1 MSLFKRLLP
10 NSLKQEGKYL
20 LFDLLKIK
28 YSRSGAPLG
37 VLKWLPKGKPITF
50 FDIGANIGHFTLSI
64 CGEYEIEKAFLI
76 EPVAKVIPLLEKNFP
91 DKEKFKILN
100 VAISDVIGDTEFFI
114 NDDFDP
120 VSSLL
125 KINNKSDELKS
136 LNLKDP
142 VSTRIKTRT
151 LDDIVS
157 EYQLTDIDL
166 IKIDVQGAEH
176 LVLKSATETLKRTK
190 VVYTEFSFKQIYQNS
205 STFFDLYQLF
215 YENGFAL
222 VDISPGYT
230 SPSGELL
237 QGDALFVNKRL
248 LD

>member
-1 MSLFKRLLP
+1 MSFIKRLVP
-10 NSLKQEGKYL
+10 NGLKQEGKYL
-20 LFDLLKIK
+20 LFDILKIP

-50 FDIGANIGHFTLSI
+50 FDIGANIGHFTSSI
-64 CGEYEIEKAFLI
+64 CGEYAIEKAFLI
-76 EPVAKVIPLLEKNFP
+76 EPVTKIIPVLEKKFP
-91 DKEKFKILN
+91 DGEKFKILN
-100 VAISDVIGDTEFFI
+100 VAISDVDAETDFFV
-114 NDDFDP
+114 NDDMDA

-136 LNLKDP
+136 LNLKD
-142 VSTRIKTRT
+142 STVTRVKTLT
-151 LDDIVS
+151 LDHIVK
-157 EYQLTDIDL
+157 EYELTDIDL

-176 LVLKSATETLKRTK
+176 LVLKSAAETLKRTK
-190 VVYTEFSFKQIYQNS
+190 VVYTEFSFKQIYQDS
-205 STFFDLYQLF
+205 STFFDLYKIF
-215 YENGFAL
+215 YENNFAL

-230 SPSGELL
+230 SSGGELL

>member
-20 LFDLLKIK
+20 LLDILKIK

-37 VLKWLPKGKPITF
+37 VLKWLPKSKPITF
-50 FDIGANIGHFTLSI
+50 FDIGANIGHFTSSI
-64 CGEYEIEKAFLI
+64 SGEYEIKKAFLV
-76 EPVAKVIPLLEKNFP
+76 EPVAKLIPVLEKNFT

-100 VAISDVIGDTEFFI
+100 VAISDNVGETDFFI
-114 NDDFDP
+114 NEDFDP

-125 KINNKSDELKS
+125 KINNNSDELKS

-142 VSTRIKTRT
+142 TLTKVKTRT
-151 LDDIVS
+151 LDHIVE

-190 VVYTEFSFKQIYQNS
+190 VVYTEFSFKQIYQDS
-205 STFFDLYQLF
+205 STFFDLYKFF

-222 VDISPGYT
+222 VEISPGYT
-230 SPSGELL
+230 SPGGELL